1 MPYVRV
7 NMVEFKRK
15 EEMQK
20 DMESLHN
27 NMKSIFPEMRLFLAM
42 EASET
47 ASVSISVY
55 DNKEAADRQL
65 EGRRKHMEDF
75 NVSDAFFHEGKVL
88 AFYADNE
95 QIDKLVKSVS

>member
-1 MPYVRV
+1 MLEPHKISPPPLLGKHSLPSPRNNTHRETSDFYNGVIAVLTSSV
-7 NMVEFKRK
+7 N
-15 EEMQK
+15 
-20 DMESLHN
+20 
-27 NMKSIFPEMRLFLAM
+27 
-42 EASET
+42 
-47 ASVSISVY
+47 ISVY

-95 QIDKLVKSVS
+95 QIDNLVKSVS